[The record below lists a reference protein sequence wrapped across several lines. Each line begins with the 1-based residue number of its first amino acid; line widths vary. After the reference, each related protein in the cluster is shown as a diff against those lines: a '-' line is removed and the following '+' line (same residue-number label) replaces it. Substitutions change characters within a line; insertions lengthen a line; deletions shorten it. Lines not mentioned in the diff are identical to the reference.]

1 MADADVVPAAG
12 TLDRSP
18 GASGPPPAS
27 APDVNA
33 PMPAAPEAETVMSLV
48 DHLSELR
55 RRIFKVIAAIGVGAA
70 VGFFFV
76 PNLISALTTPLGG
89 RPLYFTSPGEAFFI
103 QVKLALVIGV
113 ILGMPV
119 TLYQLWAFISPG
131 LTREERRLAR
141 PWVPVALVF
150 FAVGVT
156 VAWVILPFAMGFL
169 LGFQTPNLQALITAD
184 NYFGF
189 VGTLFL
195 AFGLTMEFPIVLVLL
210 SKVGIISSVR
220 LSSSRRYVVLG
231 IAIFA
236 AVVTPGGDI
245 VSPIVLGVTM
255 YLLYELS
262 IVLVRAG
269 GR

>member
-1 MADADVVPAAG
+1 MAIP
-12 TLDRSP
+12 
-18 GASGPPPAS
+18 
-27 APDVNA
+27 
-33 PMPAAPEAETVMSLV
+33 PAAPMSSPPEAVAPEGEKVMSLV

-55 RRIFKVIAAIGVGAA
+55 VRIFKVILAVA
-70 VGFFFV
+70 VGSVIGFFLV
-76 PNLISALTTPLGG
+76 PGLIAALTVPLGG
-89 RPLYFTSPGEAFFI
+89 KPLYFTSPGEAFFI
-103 QVKLALVIGV
+103 QIKLAVVIGI

-119 TLYQLWAFISPG
+119 ILYQLWAFISPG
-131 LTREERRLAR
+131 LTPDERRLAR

-150 FAVGVT
+150 FAIGVA
-156 VAWVILPFAMGFL
+156 VAWVVLPYAMGFL
-169 LGFQTPNLQALITAD
+169 LGFQTPQLQALITAD

-210 SKVGIISSVR
+210 SKVGIISSKR
-220 LSSSRRYVVLG
+220 LSSSRRFVILG

>member
-1 MADADVVPAAG
+1 MAEADALRDAPGVGIPAPDSSPTPA
-12 TLDRSP
+12 RSP
-18 GASGPPPAS
+18 GGVV
-27 APDVNA
+27 APDG
-33 PMPAAPEAETVMSLV
+33 EKVMSLV

-55 RRIFKVIAAIGVGAA
+55 TRVFKSILAVAVGGV
-70 VGFFFV
+70 VGFFLV
-76 PNLISALTTPLGG
+76 PGLIATLSAPLGG
-89 RPLYFTSPGEAFFI
+89 KPLYFTSPGEAFFI
-103 QVKLALVIGV
+103 QIKLALVIGV

-119 TLYQLWAFISPG
+119 ILYQLWAFISPG
-131 LTREERRLAR
+131 LTPEERRLAR

-150 FAVGVT
+150 FAIGVA

-169 LGFQTPNLQALITAD
+169 LGFETPNLQALITAD

-210 SKVGIISSVR
+210 SKVGIITSRR
-220 LSSSRRYVVLG
+220 LSSSRRYIVLG

-236 AVVTPGGDI
+236 ALVTPGGDI
-245 VSPIVLGVTM
+245 VSPIVLGVVM

>member
-1 MADADVVPAAG
+1 V
-12 TLDRSP
+12 
-18 GASGPPPAS
+18 S
-27 APDVNA
+27 APDGV
-33 PMPAAPEAETVMSLV
+33 AAPETEKVMSLV

-55 RRIFKVIAAIGVGAA
+55 TRIFKALLAVGVGSL
-70 VGFFFV
+70 VGYFFV
-76 PNLISALTTPLGG
+76 PSLIATLTAPLGG
-89 RPLYFTSPGEAFFI
+89 KPLYFTSPGEAFFI
-103 QVKLALVIGV
+103 QIKLAIVIGIIV
-113 ILGMPV
+113 GMPV
-119 TLYQLWAFISPG
+119 ILYQLWAFISPG
-131 LTREERRLAR
+131 LTPSERRTAR
-141 PWVPVALVF
+141 PWVPIAFVF
-150 FAVGVT
+150 FGVGVA
-156 VAWVILPFAMGFL
+156 VAWVILPFAIGFL
-169 LGFQTPNLQALITAD
+169 LGFQTPQLQALITAD

-210 SKVGIISSVR
+210 SKVGIISSKR

-255 YLLYELS
+255 YLLFELS